1 MAGRSSGQ
9 TGYESRADQSRID
22 LVSKQPSAE
31 SSETSNPW
39 ASLAQDGGGQMRKKN
54 TVVSGKGVSAA
65 DRAIE
70 ALKKR
75 QESKT
80 GIAKQRV
87 GDDAVVEIQVDG
99 STSSQRKTRPDLPLN
114 DDSDHEDQD
123 EGSGTHRGPRAF
135 DQRDLVAQAFAGDN
149 VVEVRSVV
157 GPDRSSD

>member
-1 MAGRSSGQ
+1 M
-9 TGYESRADQSRID
+9 T
-22 LVSKQPSAE
+22 
-31 SSETSNPW
+31 SEASNPW
-39 ASLAQDGGGQMRKKN
+39 ANLAQDGGGQMRKKN

-75 QESKT
+75 QDSKT
-80 GIAKQRV
+80 SVAKQRV

-99 STSSQRKTRPDLPLN
+99 SVSSQRKTKSETRLPLN

-123 EGSGTHRGPRAF
+123 EESGTTRGPRAF

-149 VVEVRSVV
+149 VVEVRLLEDHDQDSN
-157 GPDRSSD
+157 